1 MHVLKTVGIWF
12 AAALAIGVTSSN
24 LLAADRVPVPFA
36 GTSSGIDVG
45 ATPGPTG
52 GFDILAAITGT
63 ATQVGRFTETL
74 DYHADLDAQGGVF
87 SGVGVITA
95 ADGSKIFLDF
105 EGTIPGL
112 FQRPFPLDYSETFVI
127 TGGTGRFAGAKGDG
141 EINGVDYGFD
151 VGFEQDFDGVLIKA
165 GK

>member
-1 MHVLKTVGIWF
+1 MHVLKTVGVWF
-12 AAALAIGVTSSN
+12 AAALTIGFVPSN
-24 LLAADRVPVPFA
+24 LLAADRHPVPFA
-36 GTSSGIDVG
+36 GTSSGFDTG
-45 ATPGPTG
+45 AAPNPAG
-52 GFDILAAITGT
+52 GFDILAAITGH
-63 ATQVGRFTETL
+63 ATQVGEFTETL

-112 FQRPFPLDYSETFVI
+112 FQRPFPLEYSETFVI
-127 TGGTGRFAGAKGDG
+127 TGGTGRFAGAQGEG
-141 EINGVDYGFD
+141 EINGVDHGFD
-151 VGFEQDFDGVLIKA
+151 VGFDQDFDGVLIKA